1 MSAVTESQPAKKWA
15 MPDTLVIIFFVA
27 ILTSLA
33 TWVVPVGM
41 FDSQEVQYQVD
52 GQTKTRKV
60 VDPHSF
66 RILTNDAG
74 EEQYHRVQLFTTGDE
89 RPGLM
94 NFPFEGLTSGSK
106 FGTAVGIIM
115 FMLVIGGAFGIVM
128 RTGTIDN
135 GILALIRHTRGN
147 EVLFI
152 PVLFILFSLGGAVF
166 GMGEEAVAFAIIIA
180 PLMVRLGYD
189 SITTVLVTYI
199 ATQIGFAS
207 SWMNPFLRG
216 GRARYCGSTGALWFR
231 LRIAVWVIATLIGLT
246 FTLAYAARIKKNPLL
261 SRVHES
267 DRFFREQQ
275 DEVVERRFTLG
286 DWLVLLV
293 LTAVMIWVVWGVIVN
308 AWFIPEIASQF
319 FTMGLVI
326 GIIGVVFRLNGMTV
340 NIMASSFTEGAR
352 MMIAPALLVGFAK
365 GILLLVGN
373 GEAGEASVLNTLL
386 HSIANGI
393 SGLDNAIA
401 AWFML
406 LFQAVFNFFVTS
418 GSGQAALTMPLLAP
432 LGDLVGVNRQVTV
445 LAFQFGDGFSHIIYP
460 TSASLMATLGVCRV
474 DFRNWLKVGATLLGL
489 LFIMSSV
496 VVIGAQMMGYH

>member
-66 RILTNDAG
+66 RILTNEAG
-74 EEQYHRVQLFTTGDE
+74 EEQYHPVKFFTTGDE

-115 FMLVIGGAFGIVM
+115 FML
-128 RTGTIDN
+128 GTIDN

-207 SWMNPFLRG
+207 SWMNPFCVVVAQGIAGVPVLS
-216 GRARYCGSTGALWFR
+216 GSG
-231 LRIAVWVIATLIGLT
+231 LRIVVWVVATMIGLT
-246 FTLAYAARIKKNPLL
+246 FTLAYAARIKKNPQL

-275 DEVVERRFTLG
+275 DEVIERRFTLG
-286 DWLVLLV
+286 DWLVLMV
-293 LTAVMIWVVWGVIVN
+293 LTGVIVWVIWGVIVH

-319 FTMGLVI
+319 FTMGLLI

-386 HSIANGI
+386 HSIA
-393 SGLDNAIA
+393 
-401 AWFML
+401 
-406 LFQAVFNFFVTS
+406 
-418 GSGQAALTMPLLAP
+418 
-432 LGDLVGVNRQVTV
+432 
-445 LAFQFGDGFSHIIYP
+445 
-460 TSASLMATLGVCRV
+460 
-474 DFRNWLKVGATLLGL
+474 
-489 LFIMSSV
+489 
-496 VVIGAQMMGYH
+496 